1 ERKIILKLYLDQY
14 QVKGEPTHNLQGWS
28 GAEIKSLCRISAM
41 MKCSLPEAE
50 RYVIPLSQS
59 MADKVENLREWAKT
73 RTIPA
78 TLETEVPK
86 PTGRRVE

>member
-1 ERKIILKLYLDQY
+1 
-14 QVKGEPTHNLQGWS
+14 
-28 GAEIKSLCRISAM
+28 

-59 MADKVENLREWAKT
+59 MADKIDGLREWAKT

-78 TLETEVPK
+78 TLEARENK